1 MWQRLALALG
11 GTVTELQE
19 RMPYRE
25 YLDWVALWHIEPW
38 GDARGDMNAAMVAS
52 LLANVHRDKKKRVK
66 PFTPQDFIPDFWKT
80 MRGAAGQRPTGL
92 AAKALAIFG
101 QMTGDTDE

>member
-1 MWQRLALALG
+1 MALG
-11 GTVTELQE
+11 GTIADLQE

-25 YLDWVALWHIEPW
+25 YLDWLALWQIEPW
-38 GDARGDMNAAMVAS
+38 GDARGDMQAAVVAS

-66 PFTPQDFIPDFWKT
+66 PFTPQDFIPDFWKR
-80 MRGAAGQRPTGL
+80 MQAASQRPTGL

-101 QMTGDTDE
+101 QMTNNE